1 MPIKSDFP
9 DIDLQVTDIW
19 SFLFNRKDREFPDDH
34 VIFQSAD
41 SLSRQYTY
49 SSLRQS
55 SIDFG
60 TGLKSNFNFRKSDVL
75 GLFVPND
82 IDVPPVVLGTLWA
95 GGIVSPANPGYT
107 VPELVYQ
114 LKDSGAKILCTHLS
128 ALDTARNAAREV
140 GIPETHII
148 LLGEQ
153 RDESRKFKHWTLI
166 RNLEGTARYRT
177 PKLDPKSDLAFLVY
191 SSGTTGRPKGVRL
204 THFNMTSNV
213 EQIHTAEGWLTWNG
227 TKTPPNSNIPH
238 PPNGRGDKILACL
251 PFFHI
256 YGLNCLVLSPIFSG
270 VHTLVMS
277 RFELEKWCSLVHN
290 HKVTF
295 SYIVP
300 PIVLLLCKSPVVEK
314 YDLSSLRMTN
324 SGAAPLTR
332 ELVENLYKRK
342 GVRVKQGYGLS
353 ETSPTIFIQRWEDWW
368 SAVGT
373 TGVMV
378 PNLEAKFCAVPGSGE
393 ESDGS
398 KELPRGKVG
407 ELYVKGPNVFGGYH
421 NNPNATAECLEDGW
435 FRTGDVGFLD
445 DKGNLTITDRVKELI
460 KYKGFQVPPAELEGY
475 LASHPLIDDVAVVGV
490 DSLELGTEVPRAYIV
505 PKNRALVSPPS
516 SSPAQQ
522 QQEQQ
527 EQELQQQ
534 KHAVEIVQWMNAKV
548 ANHKKLR
555 GGVKFVDAV
564 PKSVSGKIL
573 RRVLKE
579 QAKKEFRDEEERK
592 LGRARAKL

>member
-9 DIDLQVTDIW
+9 DVDLQVTDIW

-41 SLSRQYTY
+41 SLARKYTF

-60 TGLKSNFNFRKSDVL
+60 KGLKANFNFRKADVL

-95 GGIVSPANPGYT
+95 GGVVSPANPGYT
-107 VPELVYQ
+107 VAELAYQ
-114 LKDSGAKILCTHLS
+114 LKDSGAKVLCTHLS
-128 ALDTARNAAREV
+128 ALDTARKAAREV

-153 RDESRKFKHWTLI
+153 HDSSRKFKHWTLV

-213 EQIHTAEGWLTWNG
+213 EQIHRAEGWVTWNG
-227 TKTPPNSNIPH
+227 SKTPPGSDIPL
-238 PPNGRGDKILACL
+238 PPNGQGDKILACL

-256 YGLNCLVLSPIFSG
+256 YGLNCLVLSPIYSG
-270 VHTLVMS
+270 VHTLVMA
-277 RFELEKWCSLVHN
+277 RFELEKWCALVQN

-332 ELVENLYKRK
+332 LRPERDLAHHLRPAL
-342 GVRVKQGYGLS
+342 G
-353 ETSPTIFIQRWEDWW
+353 DWW

-407 ELYVKGPNVFGGYH
+407 ELYVRGPNVFGGYH

-490 DSLELGTEVPRAYIV
+490 ESQELGTEVPRAYIV
-505 PKNRALVSPPS
+505 PKNRGLVSGG
-516 SSPAQQ
+516 AAG
-522 QQEQQ
+522 Q
-527 EQELQQQ
+527 EQEQH
-534 KHAVEIVQWMNAKV
+534 KHAAEIVQWMNAKV

-579 QAKKEFRDEEERK
+579 QAKKEFRDEEDRK
-592 LGRARAKL
+592 LGKARPKL